1 MKKIIFFFGIL
12 CLLALS
18 TDSMAAN
25 GISVNSVPSETGVM
39 LRRAGSYQI
48 FVQMYYRNSTRPL
61 KTITLEVD
69 ASDTIENVKAKIYDK
84 EGIVADQQALYFA
97 GRYLADGNTL
107 SDYAIPR
114 ESTIMCIER

>member
-39 LRRAGSYQI
+39 LRRAGSYKI

-107 SDYAIPR
+107 SDYAITR

>member
-107 SDYAIPR
+107 SDYAITR
-114 ESTIMCIER
+114 ESTILCIER

>member
-107 SDYAIPR
+107 SDYAITR

>member
-39 LRRAGSYQI
+39 LRRAGSDQI

-107 SDYAIPR
+107 SDYAITR

>member
-69 ASDTIENVKAKIYDK
+69 ASDTIENVEAKIYDK

-107 SDYAIPR
+107 SDYAITR

>member
-25 GISVNSVPSETGVM
+25 GISVNSVPSDTGVM

-107 SDYAIPR
+107 SDYAITR

>member
-69 ASDTIENVKAKIYDK
+69 ASDTIENVKAQIYDK

-107 SDYAIPR
+107 SDYAITR

>member
-25 GISVNSVPSETGVM
+25 GISVNSVPSETGVL

-107 SDYAIPR
+107 SDYAITR